1 VRERRPQLEAL
12 EAVAVAV
19 GFSPPADL
27 AALADHL
34 AWPWPFLSDPDRF
47 LYRRLGLRRA
57 PLRQVFTR
65 ATVRRYREAAARGV
79 EVHRPVEDA
88 RQLGADAVAVSGR
101 VAWLRR
107 QASPD
112 DRPPADELVAA
123 VARVAGGR

>member
-1 VRERRPQLEAL
+1 LG
-12 EAVAVAV
+12 V

-27 AALADHL
+27 AALADRL
-34 AWPWPFLSDPDRF
+34 AWPWPFLSDPDRD
-47 LYRRLGLRRA
+47 LYGRLDLRRA

-65 ATVRRYREAAARGV
+65 ATVRRYRDAAARGV

-88 RQLGADAVAVSGR
+88 RQLGADAVASGGR

-112 DRPPADELVAA
+112 DRPRADELVAA
-123 VARVAGGR
+123 AARFAGGR